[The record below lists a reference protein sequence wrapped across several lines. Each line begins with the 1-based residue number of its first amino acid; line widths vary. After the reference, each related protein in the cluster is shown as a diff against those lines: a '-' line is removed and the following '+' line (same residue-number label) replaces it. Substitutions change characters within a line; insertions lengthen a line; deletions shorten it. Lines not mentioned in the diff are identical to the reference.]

1 METAE
6 EEEEEEE
13 KRVMLAIPTFREVVS
28 AKRTSFA
35 QVKAVKGYQRML
47 YTEIKH

>member
-1 METAE
+1 META

-13 KRVMLAIPTFREVVS
+13 KRVMLAIPTTFREVVS

-35 QVKAVKGYQRML
+35 QVKAVKGYQRMV
-47 YTEIKH
+47 YTDIKH